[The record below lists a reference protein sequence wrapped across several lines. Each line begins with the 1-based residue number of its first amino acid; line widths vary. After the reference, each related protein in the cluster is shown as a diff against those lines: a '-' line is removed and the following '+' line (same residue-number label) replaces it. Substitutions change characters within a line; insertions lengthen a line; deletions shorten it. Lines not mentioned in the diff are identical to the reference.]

1 VGISTKKRDSVR
13 KASSGFVCVLV
24 KTCRRPHLSLF
35 DGHQKRSKGR
45 RSLLLAS
52 RSLESLSVFRL
63 GSLFALRNK
72 ERVMNQAYYE
82 GEESQTQVNNEHI
95 ISPDEN
101 NTTSSSS
108 SSNEQIQNSNG
119 NNNNNIDNTTIDEPD
134 IKIIIIGDSAVGK
147 SKLLERYLINDY
159 NPRRLSTHALT
170 LYRKNVTLGNNN
182 NNNKNNKNN
191 NSNNSN
197 EEETIKVDF
206 WDTAGQEK
214 FHSLHPTYY
223 YRAHACILVF
233 DVTRKSTYH
242 NLQKWYDELL
252 QYSSS
257 GRTATTTIPCIL
269 VANKVD
275 INYDVTKKSFKFAS
289 DHHMPFFFV
298 SSADGTNVVKV
309 FEEAIC
315 MALGQKR
322 YGERDFLSECLEL
335 LDDGP
340 LKLNE

>member
-1 VGISTKKRDSVR
+1 MKQT
-13 KASSGFVCVLV
+13 
-24 KTCRRPHLSLF
+24 
-35 DGHQKRSKGR
+35 
-45 RSLLLAS
+45 
-52 RSLESLSVFRL
+52 
-63 GSLFALRNK
+63 
-72 ERVMNQAYYE
+72 YYYYEE
-82 GEESQTQVNNEHI
+82 GEEKSQVNNEHI

-101 NTTSSSS
+101 DTSSSSPSSSSSSSS
-108 SSNEQIQNSNG
+108 SSN
-119 NNNNNIDNTTIDEPD
+119 NNNNKNKNNKIDTTDEPD

-170 LYRKNVTLGNNN
+170 LYRKNVILDDKNKHNNY
-182 NNNKNNKNN
+182 N
-191 NSNNSN
+191 NSNTASGTHNDNDDDNN
-197 EEETIKVDF
+197 ESSTIKVDF

-214 FHSLHPTYY
+214 FNSIHPTYY

-242 NLQKWYDELL
+242 NLQKWYDELSL
-252 QYSSS
+252 SSS
-257 GRTATTTIPCIL
+257 NYFNSKRTATINTIPCIL

-275 INYDVTKKSFKFAS
+275 INYAVTKKSFKFAS
-289 DHHMPFFFV
+289 DNNMPFFFV

-322 YGERDFLSECLEL
+322 YGEKDFLSECLEL
-335 LDDGP
+335 Y
-340 LKLNE
+340 E